1 MIRRIVILLYTTLWC
16 IAIGAQQQEQS
27 FISGAVID
35 DETGDSISFA
45 SIVYKGH
52 NVSAVADAWGKYK
65 IERHEG
71 WNITV
76 SAVGYKTR
84 IIAII
89 GRTRK
94 HLNIRLKPD
103 NKQLEGVTIE
113 PLTPEDPTGI
123 VLPRPATE
131 VREFKGVYDLS
142 GRKVADDHL
151 KPGIY
156 IRDGKKHVSK

>member
-1 MIRRIVILLYTTLWC
+1 MTRRLVILLYSMLWC
-16 IAIGAQQQEQS
+16 IAIGAQEQQQS
-27 FISGAVID
+27 VISGAVID

-52 NVSAVADAWGKYK
+52 NIATVADAWGKYK

-89 GRTRK
+89 GRTKK

-103 NKQLEGVTIE
+103 NKQLEGVTIKVIIE
-113 PLTPEDPTGI
+113 RL
-123 VLPRPATE
+123 L
-131 VREFKGVYDLS
+131 DLGHFRTLLLIGCDAKARQAAGNGCS
-142 GRKVADDHL
+142 PQRQSIA
-151 KPGIY
+151 
-156 IRDGKKHVSK
+156 R